1 MDLALRMRFNA
12 TLEGGKP
19 LPSWLHFEH
28 HFVDGH
34 NEGVFY
40 GTPPQ
45 VQSVL
50 LRVKSWVPQQSIA
63 SVFELDCEALG
74 PYVNRVMPDIS
85 ASIGDPIEE
94 IVPKDSIVD
103 PDGDK
108 ISYSAM
114 SHDGSPLPEWLHFD
128 PEKRSFEGTPKEK
141 QVVQVVLRGL
151 SAEHYLHYR
160 YLYDSIDYLVLYILY
175 IYKFV
180 LCYIILN

>member
-1 MDLALRMRFNA
+1 MHLALRMHFNA
-12 TLEGGKP
+12 TLEGIRNSSKPVDGAGGKP

-34 NEGVFY
+34 NEGFFS

-63 SVFELDCEALG
+63 SVFELDCVEAG
-74 PYVNRVMPDIS
+74 PYVNRIIPDIS
-85 ASIGDPIEE
+85 GSIGDPIEE

-108 ISYSAM
+108 IVYSAKSSDGFM
-114 SHDGSPLPEWLHFD
+114 SV
-128 PEKRSFEGTPKEK
+128 K
-141 QVVQVVLRGL
+141 
-151 SAEHYLHYR
+151 
-160 YLYDSIDYLVLYILY
+160 
-175 IYKFV
+175 
-180 LCYIILN
+180 